1 MVLSRTVG
9 KPDHGGCY
17 DHGYMRDHL
26 GWRIRRQELAPK
38 VSEIESLRADV
49 KKIQDYLLKQ
59 AADEGDRFKD
69 LYLAER
75 ENGNLDTTKGGAL

>member
-1 MVLSRTVG
+1 M
-9 KPDHGGCY
+9 GGVTIIATCAIIW
-17 DHGYMRDHL
+17 DGRI
-26 GWRIRRQELAPK
+26 GWQEVAPK

-75 ENGNLDTTKGGAL
+75 KKGNSDTTKGRAL